1 MASVNTAIN
10 TVSTQV
16 QSIGSVVQRMRLVE
30 NNLSVAIVNT
40 TAAKSRILDADVAKE
55 QVEST
60 RYQILRQLATA
71 QLAQANT
78 APQSVL
84 SLFR

>member
-1 MASVNTAIN
+1 MASVNAAIN
-10 TVSTQV
+10 IVTTTVQN
-16 QSIGSVVQRMRLVE
+16 IGATVQRMRLVE
-30 NNLSVAIVNT
+30 GNLSVAMVNT
-40 TAAKSRILDADVAKE
+40 QAAKSRILDADVAME

-60 RYQILRQLATA
+60 RLQIIRQMATA